1 MQNSRKKNNHIAA
14 VSAAMLVGL
23 LFAGSMPNAQAAD
36 IKIYSDV
43 SSSDV
48 YYGDIQWATKNGIA
62 QGYNGK
68 FNPNK
73 KITIGQFCTMLS
85 RSISESG
92 QDEDDN
98 GAQKGS
104 MLYHLRRAVNRGWTD
119 SGAELELQ
127 KDDAIQADSAWNYA
141 LTANGTQVY
150 SGLLSGTSSHSKND
164 GINTAKELGL
174 TVTKAN
180 GSELITRAQAV
191 SIIHAAQK
199 NKKSLPE
206 LPIVTEMKGVV
217 EGLPQQQFNEFYA
230 SMKLIPESIRKD
242 FISQGWKICFDVNRI
257 NEYSKRKNIYGI
269 NGMTVYSEKVIYL
282 AKASPLLHEMGHYY
296 QERIETSGMDVDV
309 YKTFDII
316 RNSEKWS
323 GTLYATGRQTS
334 GAEFFAD
341 AFQRYV
347 RYGVVR
353 TGSGD
358 KDKKDILKSQQYFDN
373 LASMGWIK

>member
-1 MQNSRKKNNHIAA
+1 MQNCRKKNNHIAA

-62 QGYNGK
+62 QGY
-68 FNPNK
+68 
-73 KITIGQFCTMLS
+73 
-85 RSISESG
+85 
-92 QDEDDN
+92 
-98 GAQKGS
+98 
-104 MLYHLRRAVNRGWTD
+104 
-119 SGAELELQ
+119 
-127 KDDAIQADSAWNYA
+127 DAIQADSAWNYA

-150 SGLLSGTSSHSKND
+150 SGLLSGTSSDSKDD
-164 GINTAKELGL
+164 GINTAKKLGL

-199 NKKSLPE
+199 NTKSLPE

-242 FISQGWKICFDVNRI
+242 FISQGWKICFDVDRI
-257 NEYSKRKNIYGI
+257 NEYSKRKNIYGL

-282 AKASPLLHEMGHYY
+282 ADACPLLHEMGHYY
-296 QERIETSGMDVDV
+296 QKRIETSGMDVDV

-353 TGSGD
+353 TGSGN
-358 KDKKDILKSQQYFDN
+358 KDKKDILESQQYFDN
-373 LASMGWIK
+373 LASMGWLE

>member
-1 MQNSRKKNNHIAA
+1 MQNCRKKNHHIAA
-14 VSAAMLVGL
+14 VSAAMLVEL

-85 RSISESG
+85 RSISEDG

-98 GAQKGS
+98 GAEKGS

-150 SGLLSGTSSHSKND
+150 SGLLSGTSSDSKGD
-164 GINTAKELGL
+164 GINTAKKLGL

-199 NKKSLPE
+199 NTKSLPE

-217 EGLPQQQFNEFYA
+217 EGLPQHQFNEFYA
-230 SMKLIPESIRKD
+230 SMKLIPEPIRKD
-242 FISQGWKICFDVNRI
+242 FISQGWKICFDVDRI
-257 NEYSKRKNIYGI
+257 NEYSKRNNIYGI
-269 NGMTVYSEKVIYL
+269 NGMTV
-282 AKASPLLHEMGHYY
+282 
-296 QERIETSGMDVDV
+296 
-309 YKTFDII
+309 
-316 RNSEKWS
+316 
-323 GTLYATGRQTS
+323 
-334 GAEFFAD
+334 
-341 AFQRYV
+341 
-347 RYGVVR
+347 
-353 TGSGD
+353 
-358 KDKKDILKSQQYFDN
+358 
-373 LASMGWIK
+373 

>member
-85 RSISESG
+85 RSISEGG

-98 GAQKGS
+98 GAKKGS

-150 SGLLSGTSSHSKND
+150 SGLLSGTSSDSKDD
-164 GINTAKELGL
+164 GINTAKKLGL
-174 TVTKAN
+174 TVTNAN
-180 GSELITRAQAV
+180 GLELITRAQAV

-199 NKKSLPE
+199 NTKSLPE

-242 FISQGWKICFDVNRI
+242 FISQGWKICFDVDRI

-269 NGMTVYSEKVIYL
+269 NGMTVFSEKVIYL
-282 AKASPLLHEMGHYY
+282 AEASPLLHEMGHYY
-296 QERIETSGMDVDV
+296 QERIETSGMDADV

-358 KDKKDILKSQQYFDN
+358 KDKKDILESQQYFDN

>member
-1 MQNSRKKNNHIAA
+1 MQNSRKKNKHIAA

-85 RSISESG
+85 RSISEGG

-98 GAQKGS
+98 GAKKGS

-150 SGLLSGTSSHSKND
+150 SGLLSGTSSDSKDD
-164 GINTAKELGL
+164 GINTAKKLGL

-199 NKKSLPE
+199 NTKSLPE

-230 SMKLIPESIRKD
+230 SMKLIPEPIRKD
-242 FISQGWKICFDVNRI
+242 FISQGWKICFDVSRI

-282 AKASPLLHEMGHYY
+282 ADACPLLHEMGHYY
-296 QERIETSGMDVDV
+296 QERIETSGMDADV

-316 RNSEKWS
+316 RISEKWS

-373 LASMGWIK
+373 LASMGWLE

>member
-1 MQNSRKKNNHIAA
+1 MQNGRKKNKHIAA
-14 VSAAMLVGL
+14 VSAAMLVGS
-23 LFAGSMPNAQAAD
+23 LFAGTIPNAQAAD
-36 IKIYSDV
+36 IKMYSDV
-43 SSSDV
+43 SSSNV
-48 YYGDIQWATKNGIA
+48 YYGDIQWAMENGIA

-73 KITIGQFCTMLS
+73 KITLGQFCTMLS
-85 RSISESG
+85 RSISEDG
-92 QDEDDN
+92 EDEDDN
-98 GAQKGS
+98 GAEKGS

-119 SGAELELQ
+119 SGAELELL
-127 KDDAIQADSAWNYA
+127 KDNAIQADSAWNYA

-150 SGLLSGTSSHSKND
+150 SGLLSGTSSDFKND
-164 GINTAKELGL
+164 GINTAKKLGL
-174 TVTKAN
+174 TVTNAN
-180 GSELITRAQAV
+180 GSELVTRAQAV
-191 SIIHAAQK
+191 SIIHAAQE
-199 NKKSLPE
+199 NTKSLPE

-230 SMKLIPESIRKD
+230 NMKLIPESIRKD
-242 FISQGWKICFDVNRI
+242 FISQGWKICFDVNKI
-257 NEYSKRKNIYGI
+257 NEYSKRNNIYGI

-282 AKASPLLHEMGHYY
+282 GNVSPLLHEMGHYY

-309 YKTFDII
+309 YKTFDNI
-316 RNSEKWS
+316 RNAEKWS

-353 TGSGD
+353 TGSGV
-358 KDKKDILKSQQYFDN
+358 KDKKSTLESQQYFDN
-373 LASMGWIK
+373 LASMGWIR

>member
-1 MQNSRKKNNHIAA
+1 MQNGRKKNKHIAA
-14 VSAAMLVGL
+14 VAAAMLVGS
-23 LFAGSMPNAQAAD
+23 LFAGTIPNAQAAD
-36 IKIYSDV
+36 IKMYSDV
-43 SSSDV
+43 SSSNV
-48 YYGDIQWATKNGIA
+48 YYGDIQWAMENGIA

-73 KITIGQFCTMLS
+73 KITLGQFCTMLS
-85 RSISESG
+85 RSISEDG
-92 QDEDDN
+92 EDEDDN
-98 GAQKGS
+98 GAEKGS
-104 MLYHLRRAVNRGWTD
+104 MLYHLRRVVNRGWTD
-119 SGAELELQ
+119 SGAELELL
-127 KDDAIQADSAWNYA
+127 KDNAIQADSAWNYA

-150 SGLLSGTSSHSKND
+150 SGLLSGTNSDFKND
-164 GINTAKELGL
+164 GINTAKKLGL
-174 TVTKAN
+174 TVTNAN
-180 GSELITRAQAV
+180 GSELVTRAQAV
-191 SIIHAAQK
+191 SIIHAAQE
-199 NKKSLPE
+199 NTKSLPE

-230 SMKLIPESIRKD
+230 DMKLIPESIRKD
-242 FISQGWKICFDVNRI
+242 FISQGWKICFDINTI
-257 NEYSKRKNIYGI
+257 NEYSKRNNIYGI

-282 AKASPLLHEMGHYY
+282 GNVSPLLHEMGHYY

-309 YKTFDII
+309 YKTFDNI

-341 AFQRYV
+341 AFQCYV

-353 TGSGD
+353 TGSGF
-358 KDKKDILKSQQYFDN
+358 KDKKGTLESQQYFDN

>member
-257 NEYSKRKNIYGI
+257 NEYSKRKNIYGV

-358 KDKKDILKSQQYFDN
+358 KDKKDILESRQYFDN